1 MRRASFPITPTIG
14 VDPELF
20 IVSSDARKRSAIPAE
35 RLITTR
41 SYHRRNARGVI
52 EYNPIETNPW
62 IHTHVVKLDNGA
74 VELNPQPKHCLQEL
88 NGGINYALKAA
99 DSHVQ
104 RVFKGKA
111 KLAAVP
117 VVQFTQA
124 DIAKYASL
132 SVFGCDPASLYSE
145 GELHETQTLIDPFTE
160 TRRTAGYHIHL
171 GAPKDRYSS
180 FGEHNAR
187 YTVAERVLK
196 TPEEHIKL
204 VQTCDLFVGLVGVL
218 FDDSEDT
225 KWRRLTMGYGRAGE
239 FRAQPH
245 GFEYRVLS
253 NFPLRHPTLAWIMNC
268 LARDAYYAVAMGLE
282 FYKHINM
289 HDVEYAIN
297 FCDRDAAAILWLDL
311 KRLFAKQYFKRTQ
324 SYAPSCIMF
333 SKDSIK
339 DLERILS
346 HRPLKTNFT
355 GISLNTWS
363 QGMNAAGVNRYA
375 SGIGSNKTTKD
386 YFFDNTWKY
395 EEDNLL
401 RFMR

>member
-20 IVSSDARKRSAIPAE
+20 ILPVDARKRGAIPAE
-35 RLITTR
+35 RLITR
-41 SYHRRNARGVI
+41 RYHRHNACGAI
-52 EYNPIETNPW
+52 EHDPIETNPW

-74 VELNPQPKHCLQEL
+74 VELNPKPKHCLQEL
-88 NGGINYALKAA
+88 NSGINYALKAA
-99 DSHVQ
+99 NSHVQ

-117 VVQFTQA
+117 VVRFTQS
-124 DIAKYASL
+124 DIKKYQSL

-145 GELHETQTLIDPFTE
+145 GELQETQTLIDPFTE

-171 GAPKDRYSS
+171 GSPVNRYAEYGDHSS
-180 FGEHNAR
+180 R
-187 YTVAERVLK
+187 YTISERVLK

-239 FRAQPH
+239 FRAQNW

-282 FYKHINM
+282 LYKHIDMN
-289 HDVEYAIN
+289 DVEYAIN

-311 KRLFAKQYFKRTQ
+311 KRLLAKQFFKRTR

-333 SKDSIK
+333 RQDSVK

-346 HRPLKTNFT
+346 HRPLQTNFKN
-355 GISLNTWS
+355 ISLGTWN
-363 QGMNAAGVNRYA
+363 QGVDAAGVNRYA
-375 SGIGSNKTTKD
+375 GGIRSNKDTED